1 MNDDDYSDEESTAE
15 LELPQTL
22 LRVEDGELQ
31 RRTQDGGYVM
41 RIPLDDIEEIAVRR
55 QFEPISLVFVALAGG
70 LGAIGYFV
78 SENWLFTAIL
88 YVLALLPLCIGVFG
102 ITGFYIVIRS
112 AGGEMRVSS
121 KDESDETL
129 GFVNSVRLL
138 LGGNRR

>member
-1 MNDDDYSDEESTAE
+1 MDDYDYSDEEPTAS
-15 LELPQTL
+15 LELPQTM
-22 LRVEDGELQ
+22 LRIQDGELQ
-31 RRTQDGGYVM
+31 RRTQGGGTMM
-41 RIPLDDIEEIAVRR
+41 RIPLDDIEEITVRR

-78 SENWLFTAIL
+78 SEHWLFSGIL
-88 YVLALLPLCIGVFG
+88 YVIALLPLSIGVFG

-112 AGGEMRVSS
+112 AGGEVRVSS
-121 KDESDETL
+121 KDESDEPI